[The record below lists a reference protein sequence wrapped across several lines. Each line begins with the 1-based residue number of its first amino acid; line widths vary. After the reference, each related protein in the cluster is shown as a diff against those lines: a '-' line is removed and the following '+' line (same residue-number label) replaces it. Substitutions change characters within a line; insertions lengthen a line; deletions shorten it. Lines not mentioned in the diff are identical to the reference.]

1 MSSTVSALLILLV
14 MVAAYIAA
22 QLFKLSTELSIFVA
36 ALAGA
41 LAGGEWLPVRHLAEG
56 AITYLDICLIFLT
69 ATLFMNLV
77 REAGG
82 VAFAVR
88 SILRRFHR
96 QKVVLFL
103 LLVIL
108 LLIPGALTGAGSVT
122 VLITGS
128 LVAIVLKY
136 MGLPE
141 TKVAAIIFLIAGL
154 SAAAPPVSLWA
165 MMTAAG
171 INMPYVGFFLPLL
184 IPCLLGAIAVIFILG
199 WKAKPV
205 DLEKALEEIPRP
217 PEKMNWWRIGL
228 PFLVFLL
235 LVLAGRIFPF
245 SFPVLGLPLIFALTA
260 LTAALLSPVKLNIWK
275 ISLETTRQLLP
286 LIGTLTCV
294 GILVQI
300 MTLTGVRGLIAVSVV
315 TLPVALVIASLFIT
329 LPISEAVLMWGAAP
343 VLGVPLVLFFNT
355 RGLNPVV
362 ALAAMS
368 IIWPLG
374 DALPPTAI
382 IGRLTMNVVGVKE
395 PYSKFLKQCLIP
407 GIIITVLG
415 MLMVIFSKHLGF
427 LAVFLIRG

>member
-1 MSSTVSALLILLV
+1 MSSTVSALLILLM

-427 LAVFLIRG
+427 LAVF